1 MEIDRTT
8 LFTVA
13 AAVEG
18 IVWKLRKDAYQSG
31 LEDTAG
37 YPLDVDAEITAVE
50 TSTGRKLLPIGHKA
64 VADITDLLNREYKA
78 GCRERVDVCRA

>member
-18 IVWKLRKDAYQSG
+18 ILWKLRKDAYQSG

-37 YPLDVDAEITAVE
+37 YPLDVDAEIAAVE
-50 TSTGRKLLPIGHKA
+50 GSTGRKLYPIGYKA
-64 VADITDLLNREYKA
+64 VANIIDLLNREYEA
-78 GCRERVDVCRA
+78 GCKERIA